1 MGVPK
6 RLTEMQ
12 QKFAHELVSNEG
24 RKYAYQCA
32 IDAGYAKDRARQTAW
47 ELQNPKMHPLVVK
60 YIGEIREEYQKKY
73 AVTFERHISELGKI
87 RQDALKKG
95 AWSAAVNA
103 EVARGKAAGL
113 YIEQKII
120 RTGKLDDL
128 SEEELEKRMKEIIDQ
143 YAPILEGKVD
153 VGDVKKKQKQL
164 RLKNAVQLK
173 NSTSQQKGLRPLN
186 KLNTS
191 DMEVTSN
198 EELKIKQKALKE
210 EKSPTKNKPGTFHK
224 EAASNSASSSSSHT
238 TKE

>member
-47 ELQNPKMHPLVVK
+47 ELQHPKHHPLVVK
-60 YIGEIREEYQKKY
+60 YIGEIRQEYQKKY

-87 RQDALKKG
+87 RIDALKKG

-143 YAPILEGKVD
+143 YAPILEGKID
-153 VGDVKKKQKQL
+153 VADVKKKQKQL
-164 RLKNAVQLK
+164 RLNGKTK
-173 NSTSQQKGLRPLN
+173 SQPLRPLKKVKSTEESKSKDKDKEVETQPLIQDTN
-186 KLNTS
+186 DPDSTS
-191 DMEVTSN
+191 
-198 EELKIKQKALKE
+198 
-210 EKSPTKNKPGTFHK
+210 
-224 EAASNSASSSSSHT
+224 
-238 TKE
+238 

>member
-1 MGVPK
+1 MGDPK

-32 IDAGYAKDRARQTAW
+32 IDAGYAKDRSRQTAW

-143 YAPILEGKVD
+143 YSPILEGKIEVA
-153 VGDVKKKQKQL
+153 DVKKLQKDIRLNEAKQKNNKPQQTK
-164 RLKNAVQLK
+164 LKPLHKLK
-173 NSTSQQKGLRPLN
+173 
-186 KLNTS
+186 TS
-191 DMEVTSN
+191 D
-198 EELKIKQKALKE
+198 
-210 EKSPTKNKPGTFHK
+210 K
-224 EAASNSASSSSSHT
+224 EATSNSASSSSSHKT
-238 TKE
+238 EE

>member
-1 MGVPK
+1 MGVPR

-32 IDAGYAKDRARQTAW
+32 IDAGYSKDRARVTAA
-47 ELQNPKMHPLVVK
+47 ELVNPKKFPLVVK

-73 AVTFERHISELGKI
+73 AVTFERHITELGKI

-120 RTGKLDDL
+120 RTGKIDDL
-128 SEEELEKRMKEIIDQ
+128 SEPELEARMKEIIDQ
-143 YAPILEGKVD
+143 YAPILEGVETKEL
-153 VGDVKKKQKQL
+153 KTKIKTTQKQL
-164 RLKNAVQLK
+164 RLNGKLK
-173 NSTSQQKGLRPLN
+173 PKDNTIEPVLHPLKKVSSEQGPN
-186 KLNTS
+186 HTDTK
-191 DMEVTSN
+191 DV
-198 EELKIKQKALKE
+198 KKE
-210 EKSPTKNKPGTFHK
+210 PQ
-224 EAASNSASSSSSHT
+224 
-238 TKE
+238 

>member
-60 YIGEIREEYQKKY
+60 YIGELREEYQKKY

-87 RQDALKKG
+87 RQDALAKG

-143 YAPILEGKVD
+143 YSPLLEGKVE
-153 VGDVKKKQKQL
+153 VADVKKLQKDI
-164 RLKNAVQLK
+164 RLNEAKSK

-224 EAASNSASSSSSHT
+224 EAASNSASSSSSHM
-238 TKE
+238 KEE

>member
-1 MGVPK
+1 MGDIK

-12 QKFAHELVSNEG
+12 KKFAHELVSNEG

-32 IDAGYAKDRARQTAW
+32 IDAGYSKDRSRQTAY
-47 ELQNPKMHPLVVK
+47 ELCNPKIHPLVVK

-73 AVTFERHISELGKI
+73 AVTFERHITELGKI

-128 SEEELEKRMKEIIDQ
+128 SEDELEKRMKEIIDQ
-143 YAPILEGKVD
+143 YSPLLEGKVE
-153 VGDVKKKQKQL
+153 VADVKKKQKQL
-164 RLKNAVQLK
+164 RLKGEAPLK
-173 NSTSQQKGLRPLN
+173 NSKPQQKGLRPLN

-191 DMEVTSN
+191 DKEV
-198 EELKIKQKALKE
+198 
-210 EKSPTKNKPGTFHK
+210 
-224 EAASNSASSSSSHT
+224 ASNSTSSSSSHK
-238 TKE
+238 KEE

>member
-12 QKFAHELVSNEG
+12 MKFAHEIVTNEG
-24 RKYAYQCA
+24 RKNGFECA
-32 IDAGYAKDRARQTAW
+32 KDAGYAEDSARVRAS
-47 ELQNPKMHPLVVK
+47 ELQNPKLFPLVVQ
-60 YIGEIREEYQKKY
+60 YIGELRSEYQKKY

-87 RQDALKKG
+87 RQDALAKG

-113 YIEQKII
+113 YVEQKII

-128 SEEELEKRMKEIIDQ
+128 SAEELEKRMAEIIDQ

-153 VGDVKKKQKQL
+153 VSDVKKKQMRIRLNGSKEKQS
-164 RLKNAVQLK
+164 KP
-173 NSTSQQKGLRPLN
+173 LRPL
-186 KLNTS
+186 KQVQS
-191 DMEVTSN
+191 DPDSTSN
-198 EELKIKQKALKE
+198 G
-210 EKSPTKNKPGTFHK
+210 S
-224 EAASNSASSSSSHT
+224 SSSSSHK

>member
-24 RKYAYQCA
+24 RKYGYQCA

-60 YIGEIREEYQKKY
+60 YIGELREEYQKKY

-87 RQDALKKG
+87 RQDALNKG

-143 YAPILEGKVD
+143 YAPILEGKVEPAD
-153 VGDVKKKQKQL
+153 IKKKQKQL
-164 RLKNAVQLK
+164 RLTGEAPLK
-173 NSTSQQKGLRPLN
+173 NSKPQQKVLRPLN

-191 DMEVTSN
+191 EKVVTSN
-198 EELKIKQKALKE
+198 
-210 EKSPTKNKPGTFHK
+210 ST
-224 EAASNSASSSSSHT
+224 SSSSSHT